1 MSYSIEI
8 FRFFK
13 LAAVHHLGCLW
24 GILGAH
30 TEGTWWSLSLCTI
43 CYDRCSS
50 FDNMNVSIFGA
61 LGWKMPIHAPKG
73 YLTSKWG
80 AVSIKAKKG
89 TALHESASF
98 EPSSVKI
105 W

>member
-1 MSYSIEI
+1 
-8 FRFFK
+8 
-13 LAAVHHLGCLW
+13 
-24 GILGAH
+24 
-30 TEGTWWSLSLCTI
+30 
-43 CYDRCSS
+43 
-50 FDNMNVSIFGA
+50 MNVSIFGA